1 MTHRNPGSILRPTD
15 RRGFLRTMGAGAL
28 AVAAGPTL
36 IACGDDSGGGAT
48 AGGGGGGKLEELAF
62 SHANSGTPVA
72 TAVQRFAEKR
82 ADEVGA
88 ELLAGNPQLKVETQI
103 QEVETWI
110 TQGVNA
116 MCVFP
121 VTVEAFEPLAK
132 RARDAGIVFTTY
144 AVELENSDGAVLFSN
159 EQSGEIIGKHAVK
172 WINENLG
179 GEGEVLL
186 LGAGTASPDLLPRIE
201 IPKKMIQEQTNAKVV
216 AEQDGVDPTA
226 GLNVAETVL
235 RSHPNMNIVIGLNDD
250 GALGAAR
257 AFQNAGKDP
266 AKTYVGGQDGA
277 LDALKAIEKGGHFKA
292 TAALS
297 LKDIGVGVVDLNEQ
311 IVTNGAKGKKN
322 LEVPPRLVAVDEK
335 KYLQDSLAE
344 WS

>member
-1 MTHRNPGSILRPTD
+1 VKANHGSGPD
-15 RRGFLRTMGAGAL
+15 RTSRRRFLQTAGAGAL

-36 IACGDDSGGGAT
+36 LACGDDGGGGASGGG
-48 AGGGGGGKLEELAF
+48 GDKLDKLAF

-72 TAVQRFAEKR
+72 TTVQRFAEQR

-103 QEVETWI
+103 QEVETWL
-110 TQGVNA
+110 TQGVSA
-116 MCVFP
+116 MCIFP

-144 AVELENSDGAVLFSN
+144 AVELKNSDGAVLFSN

-172 WINENLG
+172 WINEHLG

-186 LGAGTASPDLLPRIE
+186 LGAGSASPDLQPRID
-201 IPKKMIQEQTNAKVV
+201 IPKKLIQEQTNAKIV

-226 GLNVAETVL
+226 GLQVTETVL
-235 RSHPNMNIVIGLNDD
+235 RSHPNLNIVVGLNDD

-266 AKTYVGGQDGA
+266 AKTYIGGQDGA
-277 LDALKAIEKGGHFKA
+277 LDALKAIQQGGFFKA
-292 TAALS
+292 SAALS
-297 LKDIGVGVVDLNEQ
+297 LKQIGYGVVDLNAQLVEK
-311 IVTNGAKGKKN
+311 GAGKGKKN
-322 LEVPPRLVAVDEK
+322 IEVPPRLVAQDDK
-335 KYLQDSLAE
+335 RYLKDSLAE
-344 WS
+344 WN